1 MRVGYVSPMD
11 RQRILLANELR
22 FYRQTMAIALQGL
35 RPAEVTAIR
44 PESLEAEVERR
55 RPHVVLCS
63 RTTPAVRRFVPVW
76 VELYGEHD
84 ASGPHVSVYEVRSKV
99 IGGMDLG
106 DVFSI
111 IDGIPVFP
119 GQLRDEPVVRPLSWS
134 LPDGG

>member
-11 RQRILLANELR
+11 CQRILLANELR
-22 FYRQTMAIALQGL
+22 SYRQAMAIALQGL
-35 RPAEVTAIR
+35 RSAAEVTAIEPAR
-44 PESLEAEVERR
+44 LEAEVERR
-55 RPHVVLCS
+55 RLHVVLCS

-84 ASGPHVSVYEVRSKV
+84 ASGLHVSVYEVRSKV
-99 IGGMDLG
+99 IGGTDLG

-119 GQLRDEPVVRPLSWS
+119 GPAT
-134 LPDGG
+134 